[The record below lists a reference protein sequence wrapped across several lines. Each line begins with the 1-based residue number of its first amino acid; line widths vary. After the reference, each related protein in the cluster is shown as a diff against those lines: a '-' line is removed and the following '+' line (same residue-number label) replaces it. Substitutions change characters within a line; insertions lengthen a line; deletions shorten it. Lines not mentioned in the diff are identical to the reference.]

1 MAFISE
7 SFVTQLKEASNIVS
21 VISRFVPLKKAGRN
35 FLGLCPFHQ
44 EKTPSLAVNEEKQI
58 FHCFGCGLGGNVF
71 TFLMHYQRL
80 SFPEAVNEL
89 AQFLGIAVPTA
100 VLSREQEAENRQRD
114 ELRAIHQLAADFFHR
129 QLMSAQGGR
138 PGREYLR
145 RRKMT
150 RGVIEE
156 FALGYAPD
164 AWDRLA
170 QFLQQ
175 QGLDPSRI
183 EQSGLV
189 IRKDQGGGYDRF
201 RNRLIFPIWDEKK
214 RVVAFGGRAL
224 GDENPKYLNSPES
237 VIFNKGRSLYG
248 LPQALPVIRQ
258 ERQALIVEGY
268 FDCLSLHLHGFKQTV
283 ATLGTALGAHQ
294 VRRLKGMAEE
304 LILVYDGDSAGRQAA
319 LRSVAIFQEEGVSA
333 RIKVLPP
340 QADPDSYLFQVGA
353 ERFAVEL
360 RQSVPM
366 MVFFLDQ
373 HLEGVTGDIQDR
385 LRALEK
391 VLPTIQSL
399 AAAEQA
405 YYVKLIGERLIL
417 SETAINQMLRAKGQA
432 NPVAR
437 ITEKIRG
444 EQVKGLEWRIIEA
457 LLRIP
462 QAPERLLNQ
471 DLQKVM
477 VGLEAVQ
484 VFNAITQT
492 VKEKGELDLVWLLER
507 LEDQT
512 LKNRVAALALQ
523 EFIDERDQESFLQD
537 LLKTIELRAIRR
549 RERSLLQAIQD
560 QERQGMTAELMALLE
575 RKQDLLKQRKQL
587 LAPMKN

>member
-21 VISRFVPLKKAGRN
+21 VISRFVPLKKTGRN

-44 EKTPSLAVNEEKQI
+44 EKTPSLTVNEEKQI

-89 AQFLGIAVPTA
+89 AQFLGIAIPTA
-100 VLSREQEAENRQRD
+100 VLSREQAAENRQRD
-114 ELRAIHQLAADFFHR
+114 ELRALYQLAADFYHR
-129 QLMSAQGGR
+129 QLMSSPEGR

-150 RGVIEE
+150 RGIIEE
-156 FALGYAPD
+156 FNLGYAPE

-183 EQSGLV
+183 EQSGLI
-189 IRKDQGGGYDRF
+189 IRKDQRGGYDRF

-214 RVVAFGGRAL
+214 RVMAFGGRAL
-224 GDENPKYLNSPES
+224 GDESPKYLNSPES
-237 VIFNKGRSLYG
+237 IIFNKGRSLYG
-248 LPQALPVIRQ
+248 LPQALPAIRQ
-258 ERQALIVEGY
+258 KRQVLIVEGY

-294 VRRLKGMAEE
+294 VRRLKGAAEE

-319 LRSVAIFQEEGVSA
+319 LRSVAVFQEEGVSA

-353 ERFAVEL
+353 ERFTQEL
-360 RQSVPM
+360 GQSLPM

-373 HLEGVTGDIQDR
+373 YLAGVSGDIQDR

-399 AAAEQA
+399 APAEQA
-405 YYVKLIGERLIL
+405 YYVKLIGERLSL
-417 SETAINQMLRAKGQA
+417 SETAINQMLRAKGQT
-432 NPVAR
+432 NPAAR
-437 ITEKIRG
+437 IAEKIKG

-471 DLQKVM
+471 DLHDVM
-477 VGLEAVQ
+477 VGPEALQ
-484 VFNAITQT
+484 VFEAITQT
-492 VKEKGELDLVWLLER
+492 VKEKGAMDLVWLLER
-507 LEDQT
+507 VEEQT
-512 LKNRVAALALQ
+512 LKSRVAALALQ

-537 LLKTIELRAIRR
+537 LLKTLELRAMRR
-549 RERSLLQAIQD
+549 QERSLLQAIQD
-560 QERQGMTAELMALLE
+560 QERQGMTSELMTLLE

>member
-21 VISRFVPLKKAGRN
+21 VISRFVPLKKTGRN

-44 EKTPSLAVNEEKQI
+44 EKTPSLTVNEEKQI

-89 AQFLGIAVPTA
+89 AQFLGIAIPTA
-100 VLSREQEAENRQRD
+100 VLSREQAAENRQRD
-114 ELRAIHQLAADFFHR
+114 ELRALYQLAADFYHR
-129 QLMSAQGGR
+129 QLMSSPEGR

-150 RGVIEE
+150 RGIIEE
-156 FALGYAPD
+156 FNLGYAPE

-170 QFLQQ
+170 RFLQQ

-183 EQSGLV
+183 EQSGLI
-189 IRKDQGGGYDRF
+189 IRKDQRGGYDRF

-214 RVVAFGGRAL
+214 RVMAFGGRAL
-224 GDENPKYLNSPES
+224 GDESPKYLNSPES
-237 VIFNKGRSLYG
+237 IIFNKGRSLYG
-248 LPQALPVIRQ
+248 LPQALPAIRQ
-258 ERQALIVEGY
+258 KRQVLIVEGY

-294 VRRLKGMAEE
+294 VRRLKGAAEE

-319 LRSVAIFQEEGVSA
+319 LRSVAVFQEEGVSA

-353 ERFAVEL
+353 ERFTQEL
-360 RQSVPM
+360 GQSLPM

-373 HLEGVTGDIQDR
+373 YFAGVSGDIQDR

-399 AAAEQA
+399 APAEQA
-405 YYVKLIGERLIL
+405 YYVKLIGERLSL
-417 SETAINQMLRAKGQA
+417 SETAINQMLRAKGQT
-432 NPVAR
+432 NPAAR
-437 ITEKIRG
+437 IAEKIKG

-471 DLQKVM
+471 DLHDVM
-477 VGLEAVQ
+477 VGPEALQ
-484 VFNAITQT
+484 VFEAITQT
-492 VKEKGELDLVWLLER
+492 VKEKGAMDLVWLLER
-507 LEDQT
+507 VEEQT
-512 LKNRVAALALQ
+512 LKSRVAALALQ

-537 LLKTIELRAIRR
+537 LLKTLELRAMRR
-549 RERSLLQAIQD
+549 QERSLLQAIQD
-560 QERQGMTAELMALLE
+560 QERQGMTSELMTLLE